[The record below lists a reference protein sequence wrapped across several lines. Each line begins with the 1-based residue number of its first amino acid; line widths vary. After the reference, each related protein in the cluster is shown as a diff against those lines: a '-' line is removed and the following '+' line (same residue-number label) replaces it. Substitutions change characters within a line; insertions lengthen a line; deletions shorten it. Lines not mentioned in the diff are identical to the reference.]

1 VIVLDSRLRG
11 LYKWFKSHLRC
22 RCVVV
27 MNQDAKEHNALL
39 KDHLEVTKD
48 LLESKKKH
56 VDEVEYQW
64 VRSLRQTA
72 TCRDISGVESS
83 PPLAQLAQ
91 ASSKARLAQAESERE
106 EFEADVEL
114 LEDIVSKLKR
124 FAIQSQGDLRVR
136 VCGF

>member
-1 VIVLDSRLRG
+1 
-11 LYKWFKSHLRC
+11 
-22 RCVVV
+22 